1 MSEKLEL
8 EDPQD
13 LRAEIGKCPVST
25 NERKNMST
33 KTLRKRIALVAVAS
47 LGFGL
52 LSVTA
57 ANAAA
62 IIANDVDITSTAA
75 TAVCSVD
82 TAKEV
87 AYAPVNSLGLTVLAA
102 SASDTETGFLTI
114 SGPAYWS
121 ADVDGTGG
129 GVTLNSL
136 TEAEI
141 TDAGSATNT
150 GATMKFSGTGTVY
163 VTVSET
169 SGGAA
174 IDTLTIYVTADC
186 GSGTT
191 YSALYSD
198 VSTTDTASDSS
209 WTVNVDEATSATAG
223 GSLYI
228 RVDGDN
234 GYDANLT
241 TGTYSAS
248 ATNGALV
255 NWGSAIGTAPL
266 KGTLSAGS
274 YADADGAV
282 ILRVNPAS
290 SAVGGS
296 TVVTITHN
304 GTPVA
309 TKSLTFYGQASSIE
323 VGVVRIGATNGTI
336 AAETATGFFTYTYKD
351 GAGNTVPGDAATFV
365 ATTASTTIPTAASV
379 KAPTASA
386 AAVTDSGTGLVDAIE
401 TAIGSTTSGVFA
413 VTCGSVS
420 GKASIT
426 ITHTNAISEAV
437 LTKSVEVGCA
447 GGIDTYAVST
457 DKASYK
463 IGEIATITITAK
475 DSKGNAVADSTV
487 MTTDTVSVG
496 GGLLTKAVAATDS
509 FTGGVRTYKA
519 QMTTAGTFNA
529 VVSLAGSTTTSAT
542 TSYSVS
548 GGDVAMSEVLKAI
561 VSLIASINKQIAAL
575 QKALLRR

>member
-1 MSEKLEL
+1 M
-8 EDPQD
+8 
-13 LRAEIGKCPVST
+13 
-25 NERKNMST
+25 
-33 KTLRKRIALVAVAS
+33 
-47 LGFGL
+47 GFGL

-57 ANAAA
+57 ANAVVVV
-62 IIANDVDITSTAA
+62 ANDVNITSTAA
-75 TAVCSVD
+75 TAVCSVSAD
-82 TAKEV
+82 QET
-87 AYAPVNSLGLTVLAA
+87 AYAPQQSLGVTLLADGA
-102 SASDTETGFLTI
+102 DDAETAFLTI

-121 ADVDGTGG
+121 AAVAGG
-129 GVTLNSL
+129 GAASL
-136 TEAEI
+136 TNLTELSIADA
-141 TDAGSATNT
+141 TDQDVGGTL
-150 GATMKFSGTGTVY
+150 KFSGTGTVY
-163 VTVSET
+163 VTVSAT

-174 IDTLTIYVTADC
+174 IDTLTIYVSEDC
-186 GSGTT
+186 SSGTT

-198 VSTTDTASDSS
+198 VSTTDDGTDNA
-209 WTVNVDEATSATAG
+209 WTVNVDEATSASAG

-234 GYDANLT
+234 GYNANLT

-248 ATNGALV
+248 ATNGAVL

-266 KGTLSAGS
+266 KGKLASAS
-274 YADADGAV
+274 YADADGAA

-290 SAVGGS
+290 AAVGGS

-309 TKSLTFYGQASSIE
+309 TKSLTFYGEAASIE
-323 VGVVRIGATNGTI
+323 VGIVRIGATGGTI
-336 AAETATGFFTYTYKD
+336 AGETTTGFFTYTYKD
-351 GAGNTVPGDAATFV
+351 AAGNAVPGDAATFV

-386 AAVTDSGTGLVDAIE
+386 AALADGGLVDAIE

-413 VTCGSVS
+413 ITCGSTS

-426 ITHTNAISEAV
+426 ITHTNAITEAD
-437 LTKSVEVGCA
+437 LTKTVEVGCA
-447 GGIDTYAVST
+447 GGINTYTVSL

-463 IGEIATITITAK
+463 IGEIATITITAQ
-475 DSKGNAVADSTV
+475 DSKGNAVADSTA
-487 MTTDTVSVG
+487 MTVDTVSVG
-496 GGLLTKAVAATDS
+496 GGTLTKAVAATDT

-529 VVSLAGSTTTSAT
+529 VVSLAGTTTTSAT
-542 TSYSVS
+542 AAYSVT

-575 QKALLRR
+575 QKALLKK